1 MGQFCKFSDCH
12 IRLYRFDIPLIRECH
27 FVGSGDLFSAL
38 LLTWLDETQWN
49 VRAAIRATIASMQ
62 AVLKRTAERAN
73 AGFVKEK
80 AN

>member
-1 MGQFCKFSDCH
+1 
-12 IRLYRFDIPLIRECH
+12 
-27 FVGSGDLFSAL
+27 VGSGDLFSAL

-73 AGFVKEK
+73 AGFVKE
-80 AN
+80 NPN